1 MNKFEKLIEYVIND
15 EDQKAAD
22 LFHEIVVEKSRTIYE
37 GLMDQ
42 DDEMGGDA
50 ADQLLDAI
58 SAEEEGVSEDEDE
71 EGEEIPGGEEDFG
84 GPDMDGEMG
93 GEEEEAGEEDL
104 EDRVADLENELDA
117 LMAEFDAVVGGG
129 EDEMGMDDEMGDMG
143 GEELPMGDEE
153 DEMMDSRYMEAD
165 DAELEE
171 GEEEV
176 TEEDENG
183 LEEGVALTKVT
194 KGISNSTEEGSVNKR
209 SINNDNSGKKG
220 AVAKPVSTD
229 TSEENGR
236 SAPSSKDEGST
247 TEPDF
252 KAAPAKPKTKG
263 EESGTNTKSTL

>member
-15 EDQKAAD
+15 EDQKAND
-22 LFHEIVVEKSRTIYE
+22 LFHEIVVEKSRKIYE

-42 DDEMGGDA
+42 NDEFGGDP
-50 ADQLLDAI
+50 ADELLDAI
-58 SAEEEGVSEDEDE
+58 AAEEEGISEDDDEDDF
-71 EGEEIPGGEEDFG
+71 GGEEEVAGMDDMG
-84 GPDMDGEMG
+84 GPDMDGELG
-93 GEEEEAGEEDL
+93 DEEVGDDL
-104 EDRVADLENELDA
+104 EDRVADLENELDS
-117 LMAEFDAVVGGG
+117 LMAEFDAIVGGG
-129 EDEMGMDDEMGDMG
+129 EEEDMG
-143 GEELPMGDEE
+143 GEEDFGGDEFGGE
-153 DEMMDSRYMEAD
+153 EEEELPMEAD

-220 AVAKPVSTD
+220 AVAKPVATD
-229 TSEENGR
+229 TSEDNGR
-236 SAPSSKDEGST
+236 PAPSSKDEGST
-247 TEPDF
+247 TEPDL

-263 EESGTNTKSTL
+263 EEGGVNKKSITS